1 MTILKPIQP
10 LRFPQWFAKRRSTI
24 TAMVCVYFGLSGAL
38 TLLLV
43 PFGFYLAFTE
53 FPDQLLVAIAN
64 LAIGLALAL
73 VMLLGARRVWRFDR
87 SGLIWIGAV
96 LALSMI
102 EWLWKKPTT
111 GSVVFLL
118 LSLGAVTIAWF
129 DLEPVGHG
137 RLK

>member
-1 MTILKPIQP
+1 M
-10 LRFPQWFAKRRSTI
+10 
-24 TAMVCVYFGLSGAL
+24 YFGLSGAL
-38 TLLLV
+38 TLFLI
-43 PFGFYLAFTE
+43 PFGFYLAVTE
-53 FPDQLLVAIAN
+53 FPDQLLIAIPN
-64 LAIGLALAL
+64 LIIGLVLGL

-96 LALSMI
+96 LVLSMI
-102 EWLWKKPTT
+102 GWLWNTPST
-111 GSVVFLL
+111 GNVVFLL